1 MPPEFIVLEDDG
13 DIAPFFAPEIFAVT
27 LYRFAA
33 CDVTDPSASEL
44 WVVTAEMKV
53 AVVKAMHRER
63 IDKRDAAQSQ
73 IADAKCGLIVSPI
86 KDVEGR
92 SRDGY
97 GYHAR
102 RAIKRISARGY
113 AVKYFLYSPT
123 HN

>member
-33 CDVTDPSASEL
+33 CDVTDPSASEF
-44 WVVTAEMKV
+44 WVVTAEMNV
-53 AVVKAMHRER
+53 AATTATQRER
-63 IDKRDAAQSQ
+63 VDKRDAAQSQ

-97 GYHAR
+97 GYHAQR
-102 RAIKRISARGY
+102 PKKGSHHGNVRSNVFYMRQR
-113 AVKYFLYSPT
+113 
-123 HN
+123 